1 MDGRRGRRIGDNH
14 LMTQRLTA
22 PTLTVYVLAALVGV
36 LAVGTPVLARQTP
49 APPVP
54 PAVDPTPDLRV
65 PAGFRIA
72 VFASGLTGARHLA
85 VSPEGTL
92 IVARRAEIVAL
103 PDRDR
108 DGHAEPEV
116 LLSGLTYAHSVAFAN
131 GYLYFTTT
139 PALMRVRWVD
149 GRPSGTPERLAEL
162 PTSTPSLHTSRSLV
176 IGRDGRLY
184 VSIGSSCNVCVEPD
198 ARRTTIQV
206 FDADG
211 SNGHTFASGLRNA
224 VGMVWHPETG
234 KLWTTDIGQD
244 QLSDDLP
251 PDEIDVV
258 EEGKHYGFPYFY
270 GRGVPNPAAEV
281 RDVTRPVTAEQAVPP
296 VAELP
301 AHTTPLGMTFYTGTQ
316 FPAAYRHALFVSM
329 KGSTTRSEKVGYK
342 LVRVLLKDGRPAG
355 VEDFATGWLKDG
367 AVSGRPVGL
376 ATGADGALYVADD
389 NKGFIYRISYARQ

>member
-1 MDGRRGRRIGDNH
+1 M
-14 LMTQRLTA
+14 
-22 PTLTVYVLAALVGV
+22 
-36 LAVGTPVLARQTP
+36 
-49 APPVP
+49 
-54 PAVDPTPDLRV
+54 
-65 PAGFRIA
+65 
-72 VFASGLTGARHLA
+72 FASGLTGARHLA

-92 IVARRAEIVAL
+92 VVARRAEIVAL

-244 QLSDDLP
+244 QLSDESAARRDR
-251 PDEIDVV
+251 
-258 EEGKHYGFPYFY
+258 HRR
-270 GRGVPNPAAEV
+270 GRE
-281 RDVTRPVTAEQAVPP
+281 
-296 VAELP
+296 
-301 AHTTPLGMTFYTGTQ
+301 
-316 FPAAYRHALFVSM
+316 ALRLS
-329 KGSTTRSEKVGYK
+329 
-342 LVRVLLKDGRPAG
+342 VLLRPRRAQSG
-355 VEDFATGWLKDG
+355 CPRSAT
-367 AVSGRPVGL
+367 
-376 ATGADGALYVADD
+376 
-389 NKGFIYRISYARQ
+389 